1 MIIAVDFDGTIVEH
15 RYPAIGKDRFF
26 AFETLKA
33 LQKDGHELILW
44 TYRDGQLLDDAVEY
58 CRNKGVEFYA
68 VNSSYPNEELDP
80 GQSRKIHADLFID
93 DRIVFGFP
101 GWGEIYQSINPNASS
116 NGYVDYRKQ
125 YELSKQKSF
134 QGLFNRLLIW
144 IGAKENR

>member
-1 MIIAVDFDGTIVEH
+1 
-15 RYPAIGKDRFF
+15 
-26 AFETLKA
+26 
-33 LQKDGHELILW
+33 
-44 TYRDGQLLDDAVEY
+44 
-58 CRNKGVEFYA
+58 VEFYA

-116 NGYVDYRKQ
+116 KGYVDYRKQ
-125 YELSKQKSF
+125 YELTQQKSF
-134 QGLFNRLLIW
+134 KGLFNRLLFW